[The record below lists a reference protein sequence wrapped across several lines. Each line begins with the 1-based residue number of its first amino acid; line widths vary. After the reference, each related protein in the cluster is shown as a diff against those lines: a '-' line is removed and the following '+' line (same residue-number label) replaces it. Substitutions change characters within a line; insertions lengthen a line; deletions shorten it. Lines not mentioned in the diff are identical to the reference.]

1 MRVLVLATVLVLG
14 VSGSAWALGD
24 AVIDYCLTTANPKA
38 CLQSVQREVDQ
49 AQREHQHAMLQQQ
62 QAAQIEAARLQ
73 ANGLAAFGS
82 GRALVNGMNQGLR
95 QMEVHP
101 YVLPPAQHY
110 GSR

>member
-1 MRVLVLATVLVLG
+1 MKVRLTAILFLAMT
-14 VSGSAWALGD
+14 SPAFALGD

-38 CLQSVQREVDQ
+38 CLHSVQREVEQ
-49 AQREHQHAMLQQQ
+49 AQRENQHVLVQQQ
-62 QAAQIEAARLQ
+62 QATQLEAARLQ

-110 GSR
+110 NTR